1 MGSGLQ
7 QALDATRG
15 ASRFLILGQKADA
28 RARLGLPEEPDEVP
42 WIMDVDAYA
51 TAVGEVFDVG
61 VAPLRIDRFNT
72 AKSWLK
78 GLEFAAR
85 GVYFV
90 RSPSAEY
97 ERLGLGMRAR
107 SPRDW
112 AKFVTLG
119 IQDADRRREHAVRA
133 REAVLAAHLTE
144 HTAPGWVAAWQQAVD
159 NRVRSR
165 RKGA

>member
-1 MGSGLQ
+1 M
-7 QALDATRG
+7 R
-15 ASRFLILGQKADA
+15 
-28 RARLGLPEEPDEVP
+28 

-51 TAVGEVFDVG
+51 TAVGDLFDVG

-78 GLEFAAR
+78 ALEFAAR
-85 GVYFV
+85 GVHFV

-97 ERLGLGMRAR
+97 ERLGLGMKAR

-112 AKFVTLG
+112 AKWITLG
-119 IQDADRRREHAVRA
+119 IQDADRRREHAIRA
-133 REAVLAAHLTE
+133 RETVLASHLTE
-144 HTAPGWVAAWQQAVD
+144 HTVAGWVAAWERAID
-159 NRVRSR
+159 NRSRSR

>member
-1 MGSGLQ
+1 M
-7 QALDATRG
+7 
-15 ASRFLILGQKADA
+15 
-28 RARLGLPEEPDEVP
+28 
-42 WIMDVDAYA
+42 MDIDAYT
-51 TAVGEVFDVG
+51 TAVGDLFDVG

-90 RSPSAEY
+90 RSPTAEY

-112 AKFVTLG
+112 AKWLTVG

-144 HTAPGWVAAWQQAVD
+144 HTVGGWVDAWQQAID
-159 NRVRSR
+159 NRMRSR